1 MNYARLIELRGKTAL
16 WLAEV
21 LSHWAARLRVV
32 ATRDLPKA
40 VRPDDLLN
48 RNGTKDGWTS

>member
-21 LSHWAARLRVV
+21 LSGWAGRLRSV
-32 ATRDLPKA
+32 ATADLPKA
-40 VRPDDLLN
+40 MRPDDLLN
-48 RNGTKDGWTS
+48 RGGPKDAE

>member
-1 MNYARLIELRGKTAL
+1 MNYARLIEWRGKTAL

-21 LSHWAARLRVV
+21 LSRWSTSLRAT
-32 ATRDLPKA
+32 ATRDLPQA

-48 RNGTKDGWTS
+48 RGGAARKD